1 MKRILTAALA
11 ILMIAALAL
20 PSAAAE
26 KVGANAAKVAVTV
39 PGISTEA
46 PKLDGKIG
54 KYEYQEIKYTAD
66 DMRYSGA
73 DTDALAKR
81 SFKLYAAY
89 SSDKMYVAVVVDTP
103 DYVQTADT
111 AGNLWQQHCLQVSC
125 AKGDEKTAANRS
137 EYGFARNSK
146 TDKLMF
152 NAWAD
157 AYKAAW
163 TPDLTGKDFV
173 CVTDN
178 GVTTIEVAIPAK
190 SFGIDSFKK
199 GETVKMNILMNVGKD
214 ANNTAQIEWSTG
226 CGNGK
231 DANKFAVL
239 TLGDA
244 IVVPKTPAKTDSAAQ
259 TPDTFSLAAAA
270 LALSAATAFVVIK
283 RKH

>member
-11 ILMIAALAL
+11 ALMVAALAI

-26 KVGANAAKVAVTV
+26 KVGSNAAKVAVTV

-66 DMRYSGA
+66 DMRYMGA
-73 DTDALAKR
+73 DVDALAKR
-81 SFKLYAAY
+81 DTKLYAAY
-89 SSDKMYVAVVVDTP
+89 SADKMYIAVVVASP
-103 DYVQTADT
+103 DFVQTAT
-111 AGNLWQQHCLQVSC
+111 ESGNLWQQHCLQVSC

-137 EYGFARNSK
+137 EYGFALNSK

-163 TPDLTGKDFV
+163 APDLTGKDFV
-173 CVTDN
+173 VVNDN
-178 GVTTIEVAIPAK
+178 GYTTYEVAIPAK

-199 GETVKMNILMNVGKD
+199 GEKVKMNFCICVGKD
-214 ANNTAQIEWSTG
+214 SSNTAQIEWSTG

-231 DANKFAVL
+231 DANKFAVI

-244 IVVPKTPAKTDSAAQ
+244 IVVPKPTTSTAAK
-259 TPDTFSLAAAA
+259 TPDTFSIAAAA
-270 LALSAATAFVVIK
+270 LAISAATAFVVIK

>member
-11 ILMIAALAL
+11 ILMVAALAI

-26 KVGANAAKVAVTV
+26 KIGANAAKVAVTV

-66 DMRYSGA
+66 DIRYNGA

-81 SFKLYAAY
+81 STKLYAAY
-89 SSDKMYVAVVVDTP
+89 SADKMYVAVVVESP
-103 DYVQTADT
+103 DFVQTAKESSV
-111 AGNLWQQHCLQVSC
+111 LWQQHCLQVSC

-137 EYGFARNSK
+137 EYGFARNSS
-146 TDKLMF
+146 DNKLMF

-163 TPDLTGKDFV
+163 TPDLTGKDFIV
-173 CVTDN
+173 VNEN
-178 GVTTIEVAIPAK
+178 GFTTYEVAIPAK

-199 GETVKMNILMNVGKD
+199 GETVRLNFCICVGKD
-214 ANNTAQIEWSTG
+214 SNNTAQIEWSLG

-231 DANKFAVL
+231 DATKFATV

-244 IVVPKTPAKTDSAAQ
+244 IVVPKTPVKDAAK
-259 TPDTFSLAAAA
+259 TPDTISLAIAA
-270 LALSAATAFVVIK
+270 LAVSAATAFVVIK
-283 RKH
+283 KKH

>member
-11 ILMIAALAL
+11 ILMVAALAI

-39 PGISTEA
+39 AGVSTET

-81 SFKLYAAY
+81 DVKLYASY
-89 SSDKMYVAVVVDTP
+89 SADTMYVAVVVESP
-103 DYVQTADT
+103 DFVQTTET
-111 AGNLWQQHCLQVSC
+111 ASNIWQQHCLQVSC

-137 EYGFARNSK
+137 EYGFALNSK
-146 TDKLMF
+146 TGKLLF

-163 TPDLTGKDFV
+163 TPDLTGKDFIV
-173 CVTDN
+173 VNEN
-178 GVTTIEVAIPAK
+178 GYTTYEMAIPAK

-199 GETVKMNILMNVGKD
+199 GETVKLNLCICVGKD
-214 ANNTAQIEWSTG
+214 SSNTAQIEWSTG

-231 DANKFAVL
+231 DATKFATL

-244 IVVPKTPAKTDSAAQ
+244 IVVPKTPVKDAAQ
-259 TPDTFSLAAAA
+259 TPDTISLAIAA
-270 LALSAATAFVVIK
+270 LAVSAATAFVVIK
-283 RKH
+283 KKH

>member
-1 MKRILTAALA
+1 MKRILTAVLA
-11 ILMIAALAL
+11 TLMIAALAI
-20 PSAAAE
+20 PSAAA
-26 KVGANAAKVAVTV
+26 VQIGANADKIAVTV

-66 DMRYSGA
+66 DIRYSAA
-73 DTDALAKR
+73 DVDALAKR
-81 SFKLYAAY
+81 NYKLYAAY
-89 SSDKMYVAVVVDTP
+89 SSEKMYVAVVVDTP
-103 DYVQTADT
+103 DYVQTAT
-111 AGNLWQQHCLQVSC
+111 EAGNLWQQHCLQICC
-125 AKGDEKTAANRS
+125 AKGDETTATKRS
-137 EYGFARNSK
+137 EYGFSRNSK
-146 TDKLMF
+146 TNELMF

-157 AYKAAW
+157 EYKAAW

-199 GETVKMNILMNVGKD
+199 GKKVRMNVLMNVGTD
-214 ANNTAQIEWSTG
+214 ANNIAQIEWSTG
-226 CGNGK
+226 CGSGK
-231 DANKFAVL
+231 DVNKYAVV

-244 IVVPKTPAKTDSAAQ
+244 IVVPKAPTGSGSAAQ
-259 TPDTFSLAAAA
+259 TPDNFSLAVAA

>member
-1 MKRILTAALA
+1 MKRILTTALA
-11 ILMIAALAL
+11 ILMIAALAI

-26 KVGANAAKVAVTV
+26 KIGANAAKVAVTV
-39 PGISTEA
+39 SGVSTET

-54 KYEYQEIKYTAD
+54 KYEYSEIKYTAD
-66 DMRYSGA
+66 DMRFSGA
-73 DTDALAKR
+73 DVDSLAKR
-81 SFKLYAAY
+81 SVKIYAAY
-89 SSDKMYVAVVVDTP
+89 SADKMYVAVVAETP
-103 DYVQTADT
+103 DFVQTADT
-111 AGNLWQQHCLQVSC
+111 ASNLWQQHCIQVSC
-125 AKGDEKTAANRS
+125 AKGDESVAATRS

-163 TPDLTGKDFV
+163 SPNLEGKDFV
-173 CVTDN
+173 VVTEN
-178 GVTTIEVAIPAK
+178 GVTTYEIAIPAK

-199 GETVKMNILMNVGKD
+199 GEKVRMNLCLCVGKD
-214 ANNTAQIEWSTG
+214 SSNTAQIEWSTG

-231 DANKFAVL
+231 DATKFAVL

-244 IVVPKTPAKTDSAAQ
+244 IVVPKTPDKSAQTFDGVSLAFVSLTMSAAVAYV
-259 TPDTFSLAAAA
+259 S
-270 LALSAATAFVVIK
+270 IK

>member
-11 ILMIAALAL
+11 ILMVAALAI

-26 KVGANAAKVAVTV
+26 KVGANAAGKVAVTIAGV
-39 PGISTEA
+39 STEA

-66 DMRYSGA
+66 DMRYSAA
-73 DTDALAKR
+73 DVDALMKR
-81 SFKLYAAY
+81 SFKMYAAY
-89 SSDKMYVAVVVDTP
+89 SADKMYLAVVVDTP
-103 DYVQTADT
+103 EYVQTADT

-173 CVTDN
+173 CVTEN
-178 GVTTIEVAIPAK
+178 GVTTLEVAIPAK
-190 SFGIDSFKK
+190 SFGVDSFKK
-199 GETVKMNILMNVGKD
+199 GDTVRMNVLMNVAKD
-214 ANNTAQIEWSTG
+214 SSAAAQIEWSTG
-226 CGNGK
+226 CGSGK
-231 DANKFAVL
+231 DATKFATL

-244 IVVPKTPAKTDSAAQ
+244 IVVPKTPVKDAAQ
-259 TPDTFSLAAAA
+259 TPDTISLAIAA
-270 LALSAATAFVVIK
+270 LAVSAATAFVVIK
-283 RKH
+283 KKH

>member
-11 ILMIAALAL
+11 ILMVAALAI

-39 PGISTEA
+39 AGVSTET

-81 SFKLYAAY
+81 DVKLYASY
-89 SSDKMYVAVVVDTP
+89 SADTMYVAVVVESP
-103 DYVQTADT
+103 DFVQTTET
-111 AGNLWQQHCLQVSC
+111 ASNIWQQHCLQVSC

-137 EYGFARNSK
+137 EYGFALNSK
-146 TDKLMF
+146 TGKLLF

-157 AYKAAW
+157 AYK
-163 TPDLTGKDFV
+163 DFIV
-173 CVTDN
+173 VNEN
-178 GVTTIEVAIPAK
+178 GYTTYEMAIPAK

-199 GETVKMNILMNVGKD
+199 GETVKLNLCICVGKD
-214 ANNTAQIEWSTG
+214 SSNTAQIEWSTG

-231 DANKFAVL
+231 DATKFATL

-244 IVVPKTPAKTDSAAQ
+244 IVVPKTPVKDAAQ
-259 TPDTFSLAAAA
+259 TPDTISLAIAA
-270 LALSAATAFVVIK
+270 LAVSAATAFVVIK
-283 RKH
+283 KKH

>member
-11 ILMIAALAL
+11 ILMVAALAI

-66 DMRYSGA
+66 DMRYNGA

-81 SFKLYAAY
+81 STKLYAAY
-89 SSDKMYVAVVVDTP
+89 SADKMYVAVVVESP
-103 DYVQTADT
+103 DFVQTADA

-137 EYGFARNSK
+137 EYGFALNSK
-146 TDKLMF
+146 TGKLMF

-163 TPDLTGKDFV
+163 TPDLTGKDFIV
-173 CVTDN
+173 VNDN
-178 GVTTIEVAIPAK
+178 GYTTYEIAIPAK

-199 GETVKMNILMNVGKD
+199 GED
-214 ANNTAQIEWSTG
+214 SSNTAQIEWSTG

-231 DANKFAVL
+231 DANKFAVI